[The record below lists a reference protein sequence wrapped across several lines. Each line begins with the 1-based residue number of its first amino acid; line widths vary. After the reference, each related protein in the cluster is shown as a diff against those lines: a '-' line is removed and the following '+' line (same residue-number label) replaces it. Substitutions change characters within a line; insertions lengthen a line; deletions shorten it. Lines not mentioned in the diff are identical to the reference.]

1 MVFLFLL
8 EVGGGWVVCPVK
20 DGVIV
25 DDDAGAE
32 AELPVLAVVIASFDA
47 FVAEH
52 DEDFGLGRA
61 FLGMCLSR

>member
-1 MVFLFLL
+1 ML

-25 DDDAGAE
+25 DDDAG

-52 DEDFGLGRA
+52 DEDFGLGIGQFFCDA
-61 FLGMCLSR
+61 YPGDL